1 MSWDVVT
8 DQALPSRAVTH
19 FHFIRHGR
27 VDTGG
32 VRMAYGHSDLP
43 LTDEG
48 LRQSREI
55 VDALIEQFEDV
66 DLVLSSDLQ
75 RALEIAQPLSERLGV
90 ELQIDSALREQSM
103 GDWEATA
110 WSDLTANH
118 IDDVRR
124 FWTEYHSM
132 APPNGESL
140 EDLSERVLA
149 FFARNQ
155 AATAG
160 RRVVVVAHI
169 GVIRAILCKALD
181 LPLDQALRVAPLPST
196 HTWLMHAESGFVVQ
210 CMGERTVS
218 VGTGPAEDAR
228 REGRAPQMPQ
238 GRPARLALSGSAGV
252 GKTSLGLA
260 LSEKLVLRYV
270 PEGMRSRLER
280 GLDLRA
286 LQHDELKALILELWK
301 EQVAAED
308 AATAAGEGFV
318 SDRSPLDYLA
328 FWMAY
333 GFVHDVEA
341 SDTLYREV
349 VERIPHYDRII
360 LLPFGVLPLEADGVR
375 TANVWIQRRFQ
386 STVRGLLEEEVG
398 LPRFVQMPSLLSLEK
413 RVDWCVDLLTRSGEY
428 AVRSTR

>member
-8 DQALPSRAVTH
+8 DQALTSREVTH

-43 LTDEG
+43 LTEEG

-55 VDALIEQFEDV
+55 VDALVEQFDDV
-66 DLVLSSDLQ
+66 ALVLSSDLQ
-75 RALEIAQPLSERLGV
+75 RALAIAQPLSERLGV
-90 ELQIDSALREQSM
+90 ELVVDGALREQSM
-103 GDWEATA
+103 GDWEATP

-124 FWTEYHSM
+124 FWAEYHSK

-149 FFARNQ
+149 FFAQNQ
-155 AATAG
+155 AVFSG
-160 RRVVVVAHI
+160 CRVVVVAHI
-169 GVIRAILCKALD
+169 GVIRAILCKALG

-218 VGTGPAEDAR
+218 VEMGPAEDAR
-228 REGRAPQMPQ
+228 VEGDAPQMPKD
-238 GRPARLALSGSAGV
+238 RPARLALSGSAGV
-252 GKTSLGLA
+252 GKTSLGQA
-260 LSEKLVLRYV
+260 LSTTLGLRYV
-270 PEGMRSRLER
+270 PEGMRTRLEQ

-286 LQHDELKALILELWK
+286 LGHEELKALILALWQ
-301 EQVAAED
+301 EQKSAED
-308 AATAAGEGFV
+308 QAITAGEGFV

-333 GFVHDVEA
+333 GFVHDVAA
-341 SDTLYREV
+341 SEKLYREV
-349 VERIPHYDRII
+349 VERIALYDRIV

-375 TANVWIQRRFQ
+375 TANAWIQRRFHA
-386 STVRGLLEEEVG
+386 TVHGLLEEEVG
-398 LPRFVQMPSLLSLEK
+398 LPRFVQMPSILTLDK
-413 RVDWCVDLLTRSGEY
+413 RVAWCVDLLTRAGEY
-428 AVRSTR
+428 AGSANR